1 MAHFAQLDNTNKV
14 INVIVI
20 DNSILNN
27 DGIEDEQLG
36 ISYCKSL
43 FGEDTNWIQTSYNSN
58 FRGKF
63 AGIGE
68 VYDPINDIF
77 LPNTSGLFVENTPI
91 PE

>member
-68 VYDPINDIF
+68 VYDPINDVF
-77 LPNTSGLFVENTPI
+77 LPNTSGVFVENTPI